1 MPLDGE
7 GRQDSDRRR
16 CLADPGLFKLFP
28 KSPPSPNP
36 RPVGRVCL
44 GLTFIGGSRPSG
56 RLGAVINDDDDE
68 FCDEF
73 MG

>member
-1 MPLDGE
+1 MPLDDE

-16 CLADPGLFKLFP
+16 CLAPGLFKLLP
-28 KSPPSPNP
+28 KSPPSPSP
-36 RPVGRVCL
+36 KPVGRVCL

-56 RLGAVINDDDDE
+56 KLGAIIDDDDE